1 MNHPCCPTVQVVHT
15 KSSLSLTE
23 ESVFF
28 LSVTVTY
35 LLVYFVCRR
44 RLTSSVQLRIIIILN
59 ISSSFLNISLMNP
72 CPTLPLTDSVTS
84 TGIHYPALCYV
95 SPLNLVWSTLTFLS
109 LILSLVCCHPQSSFL
124 YVTPSH

>member
-1 MNHPCCPTVQVVHT
+1 MNHPRCPTVQVVHT

-28 LSVTVTY
+28 QSVTVTY
-35 LLVYFVCRR
+35 LLVYFVSRR

-95 SPLNLVWSTLTFLS
+95 SP
-109 LILSLVCCHPQSSFL
+109 
-124 YVTPSH
+124 

>member
-1 MNHPCCPTVQVVHT
+1 MNHPRCPTVQVVHT

-28 LSVTVTY
+28 QSVTVTY
-35 LLVYFVCRR
+35 ILVY
-44 RLTSSVQLRIIIILN
+44 IIIILN
-59 ISSSFLNISLMNP
+59 ISSSFLNVSLMNP

-95 SPLNLVWSTLTFLS
+95 SPLMVHPCLHFTDFVTG
-109 LILSLVCCHPQSSFL
+109 CHPQSSFL